1 MRVLPHCK
9 SGVRAFTRLCKPNLV
24 QRGLE
29 ARALGTPSTM
39 ECSIMFISELS
50 GDECVDLLI
59 RVNFGRLACAK
70 TDQPYITPISFAYK
84 NRKIHCAST
93 VGQKIEWMR
102 TNPLV
107 CLQVD
112 EVTSPHIWV
121 SVVVFGRY
129 HELPDTPEHKDM
141 RFDAWSAL
149 QRRPVWWE
157 PAYVK
162 TVLGAEERPLTP
174 LFFDINI
181 ERITGRRGSV

>member
-1 MRVLPHCK
+1 
-9 SGVRAFTRLCKPNLV
+9 
-24 QRGLE
+24 
-29 ARALGTPSTM
+29 
-39 ECSIMFISELS
+39 MFISELT
-50 GDECVDLLI
+50 GDECIDLLN
-59 RVNFGRLACAK
+59 RANFGRLACAK
-70 TDQPYITPISFAYK
+70 ADQPYITPISFAYK
-84 NRKIHCAST
+84 NRKVHCAST

-102 TNPLV
+102 TNSLV

-129 HELPDTPEHKDM
+129 HELPDTPEYKDM
-141 RFDAWSAL
+141 RYDAWSAL

-181 ERITGRRGSV
+181 ERITGRRGSGA